1 MILVERMVFHQRFMF
16 PFYMGFAGNHIARPT
31 CKSVKDLPD
40 KEKVWVLLYASD
52 GKEVTMIQTQ
62 EEASDR

>member
-16 PFYMGFAGNHIARPT
+16 PLYMGFAGNHIARPT

-40 KEKVWVLLYASD
+40 KEKVWGLLYASD
-52 GKEVTMIQTQ
+52 GK
-62 EEASDR
+62 